1 MRGIGAYPAHDCDRD
16 RLKTLSIDRPLE
28 RNKPQFH
35 SSFLS
40 TEKKNLIVVDSSS
53 FSIEKKNL
61 IVVDSSFSTEKK
73 NLIIVDYIKMTGK
86 FIFQKENLSEEIICR
101 EFIIIEYN
109 CSNF

>member
-35 SSFLS
+35 SSSL
-40 TEKKNLIVVDSSS
+40 
-53 FSIEKKNL
+53 SIEKKNL

-73 NLIIVDYIKMTGK
+73 NLIVVDSSFSIEKKNLIVD
-86 FIFQKENLSEEIICR
+86 
-101 EFIIIEYN
+101 
-109 CSNF
+109 